1 MVAPVSGQAKRIIA
15 ALGQAMLSAAH
26 AADCVGK
33 HLQSILLN
41 RFFALAAQA
50 VLAFGQALEGVLD
63 SQQLIFLTPFQLKR
77 HLLILQS
84 VHPGQP
90 PDRRIQLDHA
100 GILRVGVHV
109 LPDFLFQILQPFP
122 KISQAIHVHAAKT
135 ILLPGKGSK
144 SSPVIIFNFKKGLIS
159 LTKN

>member
-1 MVAPVSGQAKRIIA
+1 MVAPVPGQAKRIIA

-26 AADCVGK
+26 AGDRVGK
-33 HLQSILLN
+33 YLQPIFLN

-50 VLAFGQALEGVLD
+50 VMALGQALEGVLD
-63 SQQLIFLTPFQLKR
+63 SQQLVFLTPLQLEC
-77 HLLILQS
+77 HLLVLQC

-109 LPDFLFQILQPFP
+109 LPDLPFQILQPFP
-122 KISQAIHVHAAKT
+122 KISQAIHVHAAQT

-144 SSPVIIFNFKKGLIS
+144 SSPVIIFNF
-159 LTKN
+159 